1 MNEHSPKK
9 HGSGKLV
16 RTGMSQ
22 VLSIPADLELPGT
35 YVEITSEDGRLII
48 EPVTMTRERF
58 EALLDSLEPGTDFPH
73 VPRRGPPP
81 PPVDLE

>member
-1 MNEHSPKK
+1 MNEHHPPK
-9 HGSGKLV
+9 HRSGKLV
-16 RTGMSQ
+16 RAGQSQ

-58 EALLDSLEPGTDFPH
+58 EELLDSLEPASDFPD
-73 VPRRGPPP
+73 VPRSGSPP
-81 PPVDLE
+81 PPVDLS